1 MSVGRQLFG
10 GGGGSNV
17 EGGGRVSPFEMQEGL
32 MEKLTCKLEGAE
44 LSKLT
49 AHTGGEP

>member
-1 MSVGRQLFG
+1 M
-10 GGGGSNV
+10 

-44 LSKLT
+44 LSKPT
-49 AHTGGEP
+49 AHTDGEP